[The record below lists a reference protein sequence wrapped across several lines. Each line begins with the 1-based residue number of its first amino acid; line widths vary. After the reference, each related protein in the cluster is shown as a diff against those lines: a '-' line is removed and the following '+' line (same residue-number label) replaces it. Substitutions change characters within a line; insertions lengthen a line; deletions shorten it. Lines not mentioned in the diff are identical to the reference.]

1 MANTNM
7 GTKFFISPTIA
18 PSDLALSAFEDLEDW
33 VEVGSIGNIGET
45 GSQVNILNYDTM
57 DTTVS
62 QKAKGIINAG
72 DPTVECAYVPADLGQ
87 IAMRTAA
94 KTNFNYA
101 FKIVHNDKVTP
112 AGTGTTHYNRGLV
125 AGPST
130 PNGAV
135 EDFILNVFTL
145 ALNQEQITVPA
156 T

>member
-7 GTKFFISPTIA
+7 GTKFYISPVA
-18 PSDLALSAFEDLEDW
+18 VSNDLTLAAFEDIEDW
-33 VEVGSIGNIGET
+33 VQVSKVGNIGET

-101 FKIVHNDKVTP
+101 FKIVHNDKITP
-112 AGTGTTHYNRGLV
+112 TGEGTTHYNRGLI
-125 AGPST
+125 AGPAT

-135 EDFILNVFTL
+135 EDFILNIFTL

-156 T
+156 S